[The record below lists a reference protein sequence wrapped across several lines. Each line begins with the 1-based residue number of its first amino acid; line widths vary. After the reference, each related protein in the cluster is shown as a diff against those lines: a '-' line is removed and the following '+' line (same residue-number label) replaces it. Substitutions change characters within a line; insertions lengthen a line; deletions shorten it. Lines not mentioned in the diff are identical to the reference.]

1 MSAYRRFALVGL
13 LLFATPAWAQG
24 GPPPAM
30 PVSVS
35 EPIAKRVTQWD
46 EYSGRFDA
54 VATVEVRA
62 RVSGFIDKLHFKD
75 GQWVN
80 AGDPLFTIDKR
91 PYEIAVESAA
101 ADVARNKAQVELAD
115 LQVGRGAALIG
126 SRTITE
132 ADNDTRK
139 SNLAV
144 AKAQLKA
151 SEAAQRNAQLN
162 LEWTEVTAPLS
173 GRISDRK
180 VDPGNLIQ
188 GGQSGATLLATIV
201 STEPIYFLF
210 DVSEA
215 DHLRYQRLFLA
226 GERAQ
231 AGSSAIP
238 VRIRLADETEWKRTG
253 KVDFVD
259 NSLSPRSGTI
269 RTRAVVENKD
279 HLLTPGVFGR
289 IQLYGGEYD
298 ALLIPDSAVISDQA
312 RKIVFVV
319 GNDNVVQ
326 ARPVTLGPLVD
337 DLRVVRDGLKPED
350 KVVLDGLAN
359 PMVRPGAKVVPQKGQ
374 ITAQGEVSSDA
385 FFPFLH
391 RPADLRVGPVAHHP
405 DRRRH
410 RSAQPARLG
419 ISRDRPAHRHDQR
432 DLSRRLG
439 GGDSRDRRHAD
450 RAGGQ
455 RRRRHAV
462 HLVAIDR
469 RRAADGQRHLQA
481 RRRTSTRRRCWCR
494 TGSRSPSR
502 ACLRTCSGSASSVRK
517 ASPDLMMVVHM
528 TSPDGSA
535 RPAVHLQLRDA
546 LREGR
551 ADPRRR
557 RRQRDRVRRARLLD
571 ARLARSGAGGRR
583 TT

>member
-1 MSAYRRFALVGL
+1 MYPIRRLALVAAFML
-13 LLFATPAWAQG
+13 VAAPAWAQG
-24 GPPPAM
+24 GPPQAM
-30 PVSVS
+30 PVSIS

-162 LEWTEVTAPLS
+162 LEWTDVTAPLT

-201 STEPIYFLF
+201 STDPIYFLF

-238 VRIRLADETEWKRTG
+238 VRIRLADETDWTRTG

-269 RTRAVVENKD
+269 RTRAIVENKD

-326 ARPVTLGPLVD
+326 GRPVTLGPLID
-337 DLRVVRDGLKPED
+337 DLRVVREGLKPED

-359 PMVRPGAKVVPQKGQ
+359 PMVRPGAKIAPQKGQ
-374 ITAQGEVSSDA
+374 ITA
-385 FFPFLH
+385 
-391 RPADLRVGPVAHHP
+391 
-405 DRRRH
+405 
-410 RSAQPARLG
+410 
-419 ISRDRPAHRHDQR
+419 
-432 DLSRRLG
+432 
-439 GGDSRDRRHAD
+439 
-450 RAGGQ
+450 
-455 RRRRHAV
+455 
-462 HLVAIDR
+462 
-469 RRAADGQRHLQA
+469 
-481 RRRTSTRRRCWCR
+481 
-494 TGSRSPSR
+494 
-502 ACLRTCSGSASSVRK
+502 K
-517 ASPDLMMVVHM
+517 AK
-528 TSPDGSA
+528 
-535 RPAVHLQLRDA
+535 
-546 LREGR
+546 
-551 ADPRRR
+551 
-557 RRQRDRVRRARLLD
+557 
-571 ARLARSGAGGRR
+571 
-583 TT
+583 